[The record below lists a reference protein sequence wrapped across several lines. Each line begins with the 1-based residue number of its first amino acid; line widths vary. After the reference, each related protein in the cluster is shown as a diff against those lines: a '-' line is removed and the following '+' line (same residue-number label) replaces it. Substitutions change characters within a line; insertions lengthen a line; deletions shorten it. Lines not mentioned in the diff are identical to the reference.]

1 MCRYSSLSVLLLRD
15 KPEPGDRGHSMDE
28 SGLTGLC
35 DRKYS
40 SLEGV
45 IQCEYFKYITFLS
58 TSIMGNIRKDVEEM
72 VGTLH
77 RGSQTRLFLNIL

>member
-1 MCRYSSLSVLLLRD
+1 
-15 KPEPGDRGHSMDE
+15 MDE